1 MQVQSVL
8 LHDNVL
14 NFTQQHS
21 AVVTVQGLQ
30 NVVSSVTVLVSC
42 QVAEEMRAKE
52 ELQSLAAME
61 VC

>member
-1 MQVQSVL
+1 MQVQSML
-8 LHDNVL
+8 LHDNML
-14 NFTQQHS
+14 NLTQQHS

-30 NVVSSVTVLVSC
+30 SVVSSVTVLVSC